1 MFSCVFSLDNFLLKV
16 LPKNSIFAV
25 LWEEE
30 GFTKDIFH
38 DSVFKQGLGN
48 VLQYTCYPTQ
58 VLIKGFVKSTD
69 QQPSDYRPTN
79 HQPFTHRSTDLIM
92 ITKRLGNSK
101 TFISRNTNAAR
112 NVFRSICCLMNNIC
126 SQNLKCLQKNVVSHK
141 THTEALMLILK
152 VLNITVSLLPLY
164 FKFLLCAWKC
174 LSLNAFSGYSNSL
187 L

>member
-1 MFSCVFSLDNFLLKV
+1 MFWCVFSLDSFLVKV
-16 LPKNSIFAV
+16 LPEKSIFAV
-25 LWEEE
+25 LLEE

-112 NVFRSICCLMNNIC
+112 NVFRSICCLMNFILLSRLEKRISIPLC
-126 SQNLKCLQKNVVSHK
+126 TLITWYYSSQFYIKNFDRTCLYN
-141 THTEALMLILK
+141 
-152 VLNITVSLLPLY
+152 Y
-164 FKFLLCAWKC
+164 
-174 LSLNAFSGYSNSL
+174 
-187 L
+187 

>member
-1 MFSCVFSLDNFLLKV
+1 MFSRVFSLDNFLLKV
-16 LPKNSIFAV
+16 LPKSSIFAV

-58 VLIKGFVKSTD
+58 VLIKGFVKSNN
-69 QQPSDYRPTN
+69 QQPSDYRATN
-79 HQPFTHRSTDLIM
+79 HRPFTHRSIDLIM

-112 NVFRSICCLMNNIC
+112 NVFRSVCCLMNNIC
-126 SQNLKCLQKNVVSHK
+126 SQNLKCLQKKCSFPQNTYRGINV
-141 THTEALMLILK
+141 
-152 VLNITVSLLPLY
+152 Y
-164 FKFLLCAWKC
+164 FKGFKLYSFTPSLIFQISFMCMEMSFTKC
-174 LSLNAFSGYSNSL
+174 FFRSQ
-187 L
+187 